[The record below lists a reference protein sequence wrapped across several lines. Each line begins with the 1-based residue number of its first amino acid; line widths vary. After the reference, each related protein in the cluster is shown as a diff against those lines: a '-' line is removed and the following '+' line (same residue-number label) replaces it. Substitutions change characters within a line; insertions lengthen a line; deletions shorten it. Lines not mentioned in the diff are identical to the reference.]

1 MPVVYDGVA
10 DGRGDLFQGLKLWIS
25 HRVPQRSR
33 WVDLVKRNGGEV
45 VPLEKMADMLIADNV
60 KRGGAPPPP
69 GAYTWKWIDFSVRNH
84 SLQPKEDY
92 LITAPAPRA
101 VGSSAPAK
109 ATRTPFT
116 NHDDLVLTKFVLA
129 KETAGEGTMGN
140 EIYREFER
148 KHPHHPWQSWRER
161 WVKHLSTQRRRNLP
175 TEQSRPELE
184 VSASVAGSPEPGEPG
199 EPAQPAVVPAS
210 RTRTRAAQPSR
221 ASAPASASKKRPR
234 GKNPFTKEEDELLL
248 EYIRKAQEHNETAT
262 GNRIRSLSGNKIY
275 KEFAEEHPSHTWHS
289 WRDRWLRHLCPNDDT
304 QEDEEDLQQEEEEA
318 DHHFEEEPQPEVDG
332 HSARSRGLA
341 TAKTTPPI
349 SHSEASRPGTV
360 ALPTSEPSST
370 KKRPKAK
377 SDDERLARQE
387 QARRKSRAARLLQR
401 TWRGISVRK
410 DCARFETVVVP
421 LQSLVRGYLV
431 RMREAEN
438 LLQVSEAKDQL
449 LQDDPDEEDA
459 EQYEDDEQVENGDSG
474 PEEGDADARGA
485 RDQFYSDLQD
495 YIDISGAEVDREPV
509 IDGRKIDLWEL
520 FRAATRQVGNA
531 EERNWKEV
539 AEELGFDWIK
549 SARCLPKLWECYIQ
563 NLAEFEEAIKKRR
576 RLDKKTEIPP
586 TPEDKL
592 GWRKGLVGRR
602 GDHDNSSPL
611 KHASAAAQLFEV
623 DSQADAEE
631 LLDGD
636 MDDIE
641 GEDELPEYPHPPKK
655 FVEPETQDFGFDVG
669 GDHGYTTDEDD
680 ISPSQQLRTESDMIN
695 SPALPSLG
703 RQNAAPTADWRT
715 SGASRPRPAQDPMI
729 RPERSNPRT
738 TVISVTG
745 VLSRPG
751 GPVNGKATKRSLP
764 HVYQKPS
771 SSAPG
776 RPSGFASIRNGT
788 AGLAFAVPPPRAMNG
803 ATSRA
808 SPGVR
813 STPIPAMLPSPTPLR
828 PSPGR
833 APASTAP
840 ALLQEQRNGS
850 NLDSDPAAID
860 AQFAHFEALGYEKAH
875 IGRALEAATF
885 QRGPMTVALQS
896 LHEGR
901 GLPQKEPGVWTD
913 DDDNKLQAIRAYDRR
928 RRRGKLTAGAGEDE
942 RQRTWI
948 EMYRARLRAKH
959 GRWMEPRLR
968 FMDMMDAATST

>member
-1 MPVVYDGVA
+1 
-10 DGRGDLFQGLKLWIS
+10 
-25 HRVPQRSR
+25 
-33 WVDLVKRNGGEV
+33 
-45 VPLEKMADMLIADNV
+45 
-60 KRGGAPPPP
+60 
-69 GAYTWKWIDFSVRNH
+69 
-84 SLQPKEDY
+84 
-92 LITAPAPRA
+92 
-101 VGSSAPAK
+101 
-109 ATRTPFT
+109 
-116 NHDDLVLTKFVLA
+116 
-129 KETAGEGTMGN
+129 MGN

-161 WVKHLSTQRRRNLP
+161 WVKHLSTQRRQNLP

-184 VSASVAGSPEPGEPG
+184 VSASVAGSPEPGEPAQ
-199 EPAQPAVVPAS
+199 PAQPAVVPAS

-221 ASAPASASKKRPR
+221 ASAPASASKKRSR
-234 GKNPFTKEEDELLL
+234 GRNPFTKEEDELLL
-248 EYIRKAQEHNETAT
+248 EYIREAQEHNETAT

-289 WRDRWLRHLCPNDDT
+289 WRDRWLRHLCRNDGT
-304 QEDEEDLQQEEEEA
+304 QEDEEDLQQEEEQEES
-318 DHHFEEEPQPEVDG
+318 DHHFDEEPQSEVDG
-332 HSARSRGLA
+332 QSAKSRGLA
-341 TAKTTPPI
+341 TAKTSPPI
-349 SHSEASRPGTV
+349 IHSEASRPGTV

-401 TWRGISVRK
+401 TWRGFSVRK

-431 RMREAEN
+431 RMREAER

-449 LQDDPDEEDA
+449 LQDDPDEEDSEQYEDA
-459 EQYEDDEQVENGDSG
+459 VQYEDDEQVENGEPG
-474 PEEGDADARGA
+474 PGEGGTDARSA

-520 FRAATRQVGNA
+520 FKSATRQVGNA

-563 NLAEFEEAIKKRR
+563 NLAEFEEAIKSYDNPEDEDQDEDQDEDGYEQQQQLEADLNGTGSRPQTSDSVTAPKEPSAAPSSHIYRSSPPIAGVKRSFQQADFLPSDLSYPSDSSRKRR

-586 TPEDKL
+586 TPEEKL
-592 GWRKGLVGRR
+592 GLRKGLVGRR

-631 LLDGD
+631 LLGGD

-669 GDHGYTTDEDD
+669 GDYGYTTDEDD
-680 ISPSQQLRTESDMIN
+680 VSPSQQLRTESDMIN
-695 SPALPSLG
+695 SPS

-715 SGASRPRPAQDPMI
+715 SGASGPRPAQDPMI
-729 RPERSNPRT
+729 RPEKSNPRT

-745 VLSRPG
+745 VPSRPG

-776 RPSGFASIRNGT
+776 RSSGFASIRNGT

-813 STPIPAMLPSPTPLR
+813 STPIPATLPSPTPLR

-840 ALLQEQRNGS
+840 ALLQEQRDGS
-850 NLDSDPAAID
+850 NLDSDPAVID

-928 RRRGKLTAGAGEDE
+928 RGRGKLIAGAGEDE

-959 GRWMEPRLR
+959 GRWMEPRMR